1 MSSKKAIS
9 SKKIETTLVSAGRD
23 KKYTL
28 GSVNAVIQRAS
39 SLVFNSV
46 EDKKFATNNRANG
59 ELFYGRRGTL
69 THFSFQ
75 QAMVELEGGAGCV
88 LYPCGAAAVSNAI
101 LSFVST
107 GDHIL
112 VASSAY
118 EPTQDFAEKVLR
130 KLGVSTTYF
139 PADIGENLGSL
150 IQPNT
155 KVVFLEA
162 PGSITMEMPD
172 LPAMVRA
179 VRAVSPEVII
189 MIDNTWAAGI
199 LFKAL
204 DFDIDISIQAG
215 TKYIIGHS
223 DAMIGTAVAND
234 RCWEQLREHS
244 YLMGQMVDADT
255 AYVASRGLRT
265 LGIRLRQHEEN
276 SIRVAQWLSQRPEV
290 AVVNHPA
297 LPGSKGHEFWKRD
310 FTGSCGLFSFV
321 LKDRLNDQQLA
332 EYLDNF
338 EHFSM
343 AYSWGGFESL
353 ILANQPEEIQAI
365 RPVETVDFTGTLV
378 RLHIGLE
385 NVEDLIEDLDA
396 GFARIATSA

>member
-46 EDKKFATNNRANG
+46 EEKKFATKNRANG

-150 IQPNT
+150 MQPNT

-223 DAMIGTAVAND
+223 DAMIGTAVANE

-265 LGIRLRQHEEN
+265 LGIRLRQHEES
-276 SIRVAQWLSQRPEV
+276 SIRVAQWLSERPEV

-321 LKDRLNDQQLA
+321 LKDRLNGQQLA
-332 EYLDNF
+332 DYLDNF
-338 EHFSM
+338 AHFSM

-365 RPVETVDFTGTLV
+365 RPAETVDFTGTLV

-396 GFARIATSA
+396 GFARIATSV

>member
-1 MSSKKAIS
+1 MSSKKID
-9 SKKIETTLVSAGRD
+9 TTLVSAGRD

-28 GSVNAVIQRAS
+28 GSVNSVIQRAS
-39 SLVFNSV
+39 SLVFNTV
-46 EDKKFATNNRANG
+46 EEKKYATKNRANG

-101 LSFVST
+101 LSFVAT

-112 VASSAY
+112 VAGSAY

-130 KLGVSTTYF
+130 KLGVNTTYF
-139 PADIGENLGSL
+139 PASIGEGLGAL
-150 IQPNT
+150 VQPNT
-155 KVVFLEA
+155 KVVLLEA

-179 VRAVSPEVII
+179 VRAVSPDIVI
-189 MIDNTWAAGI
+189 MIDNTWAAGL

-223 DAMIGTAVAND
+223 DAMIGTAVSNE

-265 LGIRLRQHEEN
+265 LALRLRQHDEN
-276 SIRVAQWLSQRPEV
+276 GLRVAKWLKERPEV

-297 LPGSKGHEFWKRD
+297 LPDSKGHEFWKRD
-310 FTGSCGLFSFV
+310 FTGSCGLFSFI
-321 LKDRLNDQQLA
+321 LKQRLTDQQMA
-332 EYLDNF
+332 DYLDHF
-338 EHFSM
+338 AHFSM
-343 AYSWGGFESL
+343 AYSWGGYESL
-353 ILANQPEEIQAI
+353 ILANQSEEIQAI
-365 RPVETVDFTGTLV
+365 RPAETVDFTGTLV

-385 NVEDLIEDLDA
+385 DVDDLIEDLEV
-396 GFARIATSA
+396 GFRRLAVSQ

>member
-46 EDKKFATNNRANG
+46 EEKKFATKNRANG

-150 IQPNT
+150 MQPNT

-365 RPVETVDFTGTLV
+365 RPAETVDFTGTLV

-385 NVEDLIEDLDA
+385 HVEDLIEDLDA

>member
-46 EDKKFATNNRANG
+46 EEKKFATKNRANG

-150 IQPNT
+150 MQPNT

-321 LKDRLNDQQLA
+321 LKDRLSDQQLA

-365 RPVETVDFTGTLV
+365 RPAETVDFTGTLV

-385 NVEDLIEDLDA
+385 NVEDLIEDLAA

>member
-46 EDKKFATNNRANG
+46 EEKKFATKNRANG

-150 IQPNT
+150 MQPNT

-223 DAMIGTAVAND
+223 DAMIGT
-234 RCWEQLREHS
+234 RR
-244 YLMGQMVDADT
+244 GQRSLLGA
-255 AYVASRGLRT
+255 ASRALLSDGPNGGCRHCLRRQPWPAY
-265 LGIRLRQHEEN
+265 LGHPPAPTRREQH
-276 SIRVAQWLSQRPEV
+276 SRRPVAQ
-290 AVVNHPA
+290 PA
-297 LPGSKGHEFWKRD
+297 P
-310 FTGSCGLFSFV
+310 
-321 LKDRLNDQQLA
+321 
-332 EYLDNF
+332 
-338 EHFSM
+338 
-343 AYSWGGFESL
+343 
-353 ILANQPEEIQAI
+353 
-365 RPVETVDFTGTLV
+365 
-378 RLHIGLE
+378 
-385 NVEDLIEDLDA
+385 
-396 GFARIATSA
+396 